1 MLCQRH
7 ELNVR
12 LEGEGARLQADGVLL
27 ADAVACEYLSN
38 YPTPRRI
45 TLAPGLHGLSNGDLD
60 EPWPKTLA
68 LKERL
73 AAWVASGEDDVSPLW
88 DALADETRARMSL
101 LIATEGELCV
111 CELTCA
117 LNESQPKTS
126 RHLALLRSS
135 GLLAD
140 RRQGQWVYYRLHP
153 QLPAWARQLLE
164 NVAQANGDW
173 LQADVAR
180 LQAMADRP
188 LRQALCC

>member
-1 MLCQRH
+1 MLINRK
-7 ELNVR
+7 E
-12 LEGEGARLQADGVLL
+12 QAAL
-27 ADAVACEYLSN
+27 ADSL
-38 YPTPRRI
+38 TPVN
-45 TLAPGLHGLSNGDLD
+45 LF
-60 EPWPKTLA
+60 KC
-68 LKERL
+68 
-73 AAWVASGEDDVSPLW
+73 
-88 DALADETRARMSL
+88 LADETRARMSL